1 MPTAALSVDLV
12 NTTGNQEQVVA
23 LPRRQATD
31 FRAFPPGGIADVGGA
46 KPARRDLSSFW
57 SAVGMAHR
65 RFLFVH
71 WSRSA
76 QRRIARAAR

>member
-31 FRAFPPGGIADVGGA
+31 FRAFPPGGFAVGGGA
-46 KPARRDLSSFW
+46 NPATRGLSSVWNGKTQMSF
-57 SAVGMAHR
+57 AAAMLA
-65 RFLFVH
+65 
-71 WSRSA
+71 
-76 QRRIARAAR
+76 IA